1 MVDWSL
7 GQLFAKQKKL
17 ISLQAATFSGTLDQF
32 LETYQK
38 TSSSR
43 WRLAIYNCKRRKQ
56 WLLGTKMRSK
66 RIITRVALDF
76 LWHSWMKREDERTE
90 AYSYHRLTW
99 TWQVD
104 SWPALILRLSQKP
117 SRLYHTSSVNPGCV
131 SLAKARYSAY
141 QILGISQIL
150 GNRKFKVS
158 VTWNYCKLRERDWG
172 ELTLISHLE
181 TLCKKCWKVQPQ
193 EMVYG
198 YLDSNTISPQH
209 SQSWSGYGYKG
220 TDHC

>member
-1 MVDWSL
+1 
-7 GQLFAKQKKL
+7 
-17 ISLQAATFSGTLDQF
+17 
-32 LETYQK
+32 
-38 TSSSR
+38 
-43 WRLAIYNCKRRKQ
+43 
-56 WLLGTKMRSK
+56 MRSK

-90 AYSYHRLTW
+90 AYSYHRLTR

-104 SWPALILRLSQKP
+104 SWPALISRLNQKP

-158 VTWNYCKLRERDWG
+158 VT
-172 ELTLISHLE
+172 
-181 TLCKKCWKVQPQ
+181 
-193 EMVYG
+193 
-198 YLDSNTISPQH
+198 
-209 SQSWSGYGYKG
+209 
-220 TDHC
+220 